1 MARRRRPG
9 SRTSVVDGR
18 AEIVV
23 PLESVADVDGAPM
36 TYDAV
41 AKRLG
46 RVVAYPGSPAPA
58 DPSVAVALDRFAF
71 DLHLADVGLATDTH
85 DGPEFFEAA
94 DTSGVITV
102 YIVDGV
108 DPRRS
113 KPEDIDA
120 AARAGRV
127 LGGLVAA
134 YPVDALQA

>member
-18 AEIVV
+18 AEIVI
-23 PLESVADVDGAPM
+23 PLESVTDVDGAPM
-36 TYDAV
+36 SFGAV
-41 AKRLG
+41 SKRLG
-46 RVVAYPGSPAPA
+46 RVTAYPCSPTPS

-85 DGPEFFEAA
+85 DGNDFFEAA
-94 DTSGVITV
+94 RAAGVIAV
-102 YIVDGV
+102 FVVDGV

-113 KPEDIDA
+113 KPEDMDA
-120 AARAGRV
+120 AACVGKVA
-127 LGGLVAA
+127 GGLVAA